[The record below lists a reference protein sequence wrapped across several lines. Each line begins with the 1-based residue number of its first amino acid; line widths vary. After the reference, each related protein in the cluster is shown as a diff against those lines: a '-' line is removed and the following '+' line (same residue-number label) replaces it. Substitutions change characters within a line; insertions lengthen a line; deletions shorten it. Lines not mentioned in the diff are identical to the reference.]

1 MRFDP
6 SRLVDLRGTLLLASM
21 AEQLFGRYVGAERLW
36 QQAYIKLCKDWGMHT
51 HIYVLIRLCR
61 TDRGTI
67 IACRRDFDARAYEEK
82 RPAWTAGKAG
92 LPTLVAEQ
100 VQILSP
106 APWFAGSGPERS
118 TVPLGCHGGWNLAP
132 IFFGGGL
139 RPP

>member
-1 MRFDP
+1 
-6 SRLVDLRGTLLLASM
+6 
-21 AEQLFGRYVGAERLW
+21 
-36 QQAYIKLCKDWGMHT
+36 MHT